1 MSERFLQIPGSV
13 HRPALDLGFYYE
25 GLKQYNICKMKNKTI
40 NWYISCTDRFIK
52 VDFEHFGSPSK
63 IVEKLKTIP
72 G

>member
-1 MSERFLQIPGSV
+1 
-13 HRPALDLGFYYE
+13 
-25 GLKQYNICKMKNKTI
+25 MKNKTI